1 VNTATKR
8 GVLAA
13 AGTVSLVAGIIGA
26 RAGPGGGRPS
36 GVLRTPAAAGTA
48 PAATAPSGAPTAG
61 TPTTGA
67 QQSPNAAGA
76 TNSGSTPATAAP
88 AGPRSGTF
96 TGPAVDVGY
105 GTIQVQVT
113 IAGGRL
119 TDVKALQLP
128 SDRSRSR
135 SISSHAAPIL
145 RGEALAAQSANIDG
159 VSGAT
164 YTSQGYAE
172 SLQGALAAP

>member
-26 RAGPGGGRPS
+26 RAGPGSGRLPS
-36 GVLRTPAAAGTA
+36 VLRTPTSAGTA
-48 PAATAPSGAPTAG
+48 PAATGAPSPA
-61 TPTTGA
+61 
-67 QQSPNAAGA
+67 
-76 TNSGSTPATAAP
+76 STPATAP
-88 AGPRSGTF
+88 AGPKSGTF
-96 TGPAVDVGY
+96 TGPAVDVSY
-105 GTIQVQVT
+105 GLVQVQVT
-113 IAGGRL
+113 ITGGRL
-119 TDVKALQLP
+119 TDVKAVQLP

-135 SISSHAAPIL
+135 SISSRAAPIL

-164 YTSQGYAE
+164 YTSQGYAQ
-172 SLQGALAAP
+172 SLQGALAAA

>member
-1 VNTATKR
+1 MNTPTKR

-26 RAGPGGGRPS
+26 RGGSAAGRLPS
-36 GVLRTPAAAGTA
+36 LVRTPAAAGSA
-48 PAATAPSGAPTAG
+48 PATTAPSGAPVAG

-67 QQSPNAAGA
+67 VQGPAAAGA
-76 TNSGSTPATAAP
+76 TTPGSTPATTAP
-88 AGPRSGTF
+88 AGPKSGTF

-105 GTIQVQVT
+105 GTVQVQVT
-113 IAGGRL
+113 MAGGRL

-135 SISSHAAPIL
+135 SISSAAAPIL
-145 RGEALAAQSANIDG
+145 RSEALAAQSANIDG

-164 YTSQGYAE
+164 YTSQGYAQ
-172 SLQGALAAP
+172 SLQGALANA

>member
-1 VNTATKR
+1 VSTATKR

-26 RAGPGGGRPS
+26 RAGPGGGRLPS
-36 GVLRTPAAAGTA
+36 VLRAAPGTA
-48 PAATAPSGAPTAG
+48 PAATAPSGTPTTG
-61 TPTTGA
+61 TPTTDT
-67 QQSPNAAGA
+67 QPNPNRAGA
-76 TNSGSTPATAAP
+76 TSPPSPPTSAAP

-96 TGPAVDVGY
+96 TGPPVDVGY
-105 GTIQVQVT
+105 GPVQVQVT

-119 TDVKALQLP
+119 TDIKALQLP

-135 SISSHAAPIL
+135 SISSRAAPIL
-145 RGEALAAQSANIDG
+145 RGEALAAQSANING

-164 YTSQGYAE
+164 YTSQGYAQ